1 MTRSVG
7 TLVCAISIGLAVS
20 VTTLFSS
27 SAYADRLA
35 SVKKAGVLHCGIV
48 QDFQA
53 MEPQTRLVK

>member
-27 SAYADRLA
+27 SVYADRLA
-35 SVKKAGVLHCGIV
+35 SVKRLGYYIAG
-48 QDFQA
+48 
-53 MEPQTRLVK
+53 